1 VDFGLAA
8 LHNEPSRECCVA
20 AIVIFINSGE
30 RRMPG
35 VENDPREERLILLEE
50 FGIEEKAL
58 RLDKATNEVTVA
70 DNAQAMKDFY
80 ARAFQE
86 WALGNLEGTA
96 FEIFE
101 DVTALLESD
110 A

>member
-1 VDFGLAA
+1 
-8 LHNEPSRECCVA
+8 
-20 AIVIFINSGE
+20 
-30 RRMPG
+30 M
-35 VENDPREERLILLEE
+35 
-50 FGIEEKAL
+50 
-58 RLDKATNEVTVA
+58 DKTTNEVTVVGN
-70 DNAQAMKDFY
+70 DQAMKDFY

-101 DVTALLESD
+101 DVTAILESD

>member
-1 VDFGLAA
+1 
-8 LHNEPSRECCVA
+8 
-20 AIVIFINSGE
+20 
-30 RRMPG
+30 MPG
-35 VENDPREERLILLEE
+35 VKNDPREDRLNQLEDL
-50 FGIEEKAL
+50 GIEEKAL
-58 RLDKATNEVTVA
+58 VLDKTTNEVTVA
-70 DNAQAMKDFY
+70 GNDQAMKDFY

-101 DVTALLESD
+101 DVTAILESD